1 MISWAPGRLRHDPR
15 KPQHP
20 KVKRVDERVDHPN
33 RILLRD
39 IVIQIFRK
47 QDGLPTILTLDK
59 TLHREPRSYGLRIL
73 THRAFYRM
81 ARPSS
86 SSVTLAGQPK
96 ERSGS
101 MQIAILGIDLGKN
114 SCSVVGLDVAGRVVL
129 RRRLR
134 RDGVIKLAA
143 GMPGCVMAMEACC
156 GAHHLGRLLRDHG
169 HQVRLMSPEYV
180 RPYVKAQKN
189 DDRDAEAIA
198 EAATRPTMRF
208 VELKSEAQLDMQ
220 SLHRARDRLVGER
233 TALINQLR
241 AVLLERG
248 IVVSQGRRK
257 LECYVDALLA
267 EEEIR
272 LSPRTGLLVE
282 DLRAEWRELDRRI
295 LAFDDE
301 FAAQART
308 DETARLLTSIPGI
321 GPLNAT
327 ALMAAIGNAQTFERG
342 RDLAAWLGLVPKQ
355 VTTGGKPKLLG
366 ISKRGNEYL
375 RKMLIHGARAALP
388 TLSKGETQLGA
399 WLRGLLA
406 RAHVNTVVVALAAK
420 LARIAWAVIRRGEK
434 FNMKAA
440 TAS

>member
-1 MISWAPGRLRHDPR
+1 
-15 KPQHP
+15 
-20 KVKRVDERVDHPN
+20 
-33 RILLRD
+33 
-39 IVIQIFRK
+39 
-47 QDGLPTILTLDK
+47 
-59 TLHREPRSYGLRIL
+59 
-73 THRAFYRM
+73 
-81 ARPSS
+81 
-86 SSVTLAGQPK
+86 
-96 ERSGS
+96 
-101 MQIAILGIDLGKN
+101 MQIAVLGIDLGKN
-114 SCSVVGLDVAGRVVL
+114 SCSVVGLDAAGHVVL
-129 RRRLR
+129 RRRLH
-134 RDGVIKLAA
+134 RDGVVKRAA
-143 GMPGCVMAMEACC
+143 GLSSCVVAMEACC
-156 GAHHLGRLLRDHG
+156 GAHHLGRLLRDMG

-220 SLHRARDRLVGER
+220 TMHRGRDRLVGER

-248 IVVSQGRRK
+248 IIVPQGRRK
-257 LECYVDALLA
+257 LERYLDAHLSAA
-267 EEEIR
+267 EVT
-272 LSPRTGLLVE
+272 LSPRVRVLVA

-295 LAFDDE
+295 AAFDEE
-301 FAAQART
+301 FALQART

-327 ALMAAIGNAQTFERG
+327 ALAAAIGNARTFGRG

-355 VTTGGKPKLLG
+355 MTTGGKPKLLG
-366 ISKRGNEYL
+366 ISKRGNVYL

-388 TLSKGETQLGA
+388 TLTKAETPLGS

-420 LARIAWAVIRRGEK
+420 LARIAWAVIRSGQRFE
-434 FNMKAA
+434 MKAA